1 MKIICVGRNYVDHIA
16 ELNNERPEEP
26 VLFIKPDTALLSKEF
41 PFVIPD
47 FSQDIHY
54 EAEVVVKINKVGKY
68 IETKFAHKYYDQLSI
83 GIDFTARDLQ
93 RKLKEKGLPWEK
105 AKAFDNSAFVGDF
118 LPKTTVASMEEIS
131 FSLMQNGSV
140 VQQATTA
147 QMIWKIDE
155 LIAEISKYFTLK
167 TGDLIFTGTPAG
179 VGKVN
184 PGDLLAGFLGE
195 EKVFDLIVK

>member
-1 MKIICVGRNYVDHIA
+1 MKIICVGRNYVEHIA
-16 ELNNERPEEP
+16 ELNNERPDEP
-26 VLFIKPDTALLSKEF
+26 VLFIKPDTALLGKEF

-54 EAEVVVKINKVGKY
+54 EAEVVVKIAKVGKY
-68 IETKFAHKYYDQLSI
+68 IDAKFASKYYDQVSL

-93 RKLKEKGLPWEK
+93 SKLKEKGLPWEK

-118 LPKTTVASMEEIS
+118 MAKTDFESMENLPFS
-131 FSLMQNGSV
+131 FVQNGKT

-155 LIAEISKYFTLK
+155 LIAEISRYFTLK

-179 VGKVN
+179 VGKVE
-184 PGDLLAGFLGE
+184 PGDTLEGFLGDN
-195 EKVFDLIVK
+195 KVVDLIVK

>member
-1 MKIICVGRNYVDHIA
+1 MKIICVGRNYVEHIA
-16 ELNNERPEEP
+16 ELNNERPNEP
-26 VLFIKPDTALLSKEF
+26 VLFIKPDTALLGKEF

-54 EAEVVVKINKVGKY
+54 EAEVVVKITKVGKY
-68 IETKFAHKYYDQLSI
+68 IDAKFASKYYDQVSL
-83 GIDFTARDLQ
+83 GIDFTARDIQ
-93 RKLKEKGLPWEK
+93 AKLKEKGLPWEK

-118 LPKTTVASMEEIS
+118 IAKTQVESMDELAFS
-131 FSLMQNGSV
+131 FVQNGKI

-155 LIAEISKYFTLK
+155 LIAEISRYFTLK

-179 VGKVN
+179 VGKVT
-184 PGDLLAGFLGE
+184 PGDVLEGYLGE
-195 EKVFDLIVK
+195 NKVFDLIVK

>member
-1 MKIICVGRNYVDHIA
+1 MKIICVGRNYVEHIA
-16 ELNNERPEEP
+16 ELNNERPDEP
-26 VLFIKPDTALLSKEF
+26 VLFIKPDTALLGKEF
-41 PFVIPD
+41 PFVIPE
-47 FSQDIHY
+47 FSQDIHF
-54 EAEVVVKINKVGKY
+54 EAEVVVKITKVGKY
-68 IETKFAHKYYDQLSI
+68 INAKFASKYYEQVSV

-93 RKLKEKGLPWEK
+93 SKLKEKGLPWEK

-118 LPKTTVASMEEIS
+118 IAKETLGSLDQLA
-131 FSLMQNGSV
+131 FSLKQNGTV
-140 VQQATTA
+140 VQQATTD

-179 VGKVN
+179 VGRVA
-184 PGDLLAGFLGE
+184 PGDSLEGFLGD

>member
-1 MKIICVGRNYVDHIA
+1 MKIICVGRNYVEHIV
-16 ELNNERPEEP
+16 ELHNERPEEP
-26 VLFIKPDTALLSKEF
+26 VLFIKPDTALLGKEF

-54 EAEVVVKINKVGKY
+54 EAEVVVKITKVGKY
-68 IETKFAHKYYDQLSI
+68 INAKFASKYYEQVSL
-83 GIDFTARDLQ
+83 GIDFTARDVQ
-93 RKLKEKGLPWEK
+93 SQLKEKGLPWEK

-118 LPKTTVASMEEIS
+118 VAKETVGSLDQLG
-131 FSLMQNGSV
+131 FSLKQNGTV
-140 VQQATTA
+140 VQQATTD

-179 VGKVN
+179 VGRVA
-184 PGDLLAGFLGE
+184 PGDTLEGFLGDN
-195 EKVFDLIVK
+195 KVFDLIVK